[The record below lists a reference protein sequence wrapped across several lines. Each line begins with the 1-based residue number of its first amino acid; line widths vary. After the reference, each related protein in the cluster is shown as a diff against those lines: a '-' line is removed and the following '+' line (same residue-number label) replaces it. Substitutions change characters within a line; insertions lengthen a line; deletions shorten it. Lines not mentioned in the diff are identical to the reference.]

1 MGNKKQAAVTAAVSM
16 LRICCTN
23 LQISHSMRLLTQ
35 RYLEMEHETLMGL
48 KTGVI
53 EFTSQFGVV
62 IVMSFKT
69 GQILSKC
76 CHQGKLHS
84 VDDVNAEHFSAF
96 DVPLPIFLFL
106 VTSIP

>member
-1 MGNKKQAAVTAAVSM
+1 
-16 LRICCTN
+16 
-23 LQISHSMRLLTQ
+23 
-35 RYLEMEHETLMGL
+35 MGL

-62 IVMSFKT
+62 IVMSFET

-84 VDDVNAEHFSAF
+84 VHDVNEEHFSAF
-96 DVPLPIFLFL
+96 DVPLPISQFL
-106 VTSIP
+106 VTLIP